1 VGAETKRVNPRF
13 FLFVFTGAGPAVVN
27 ADALEEEAVVDTGGG
42 AEWELWD
49 VSRPLEGDCELKL
62 HKWDEAAGKVHIC
75 I

>member
-1 VGAETKRVNPRF
+1 M
-13 FLFVFTGAGPAVVN
+13 N